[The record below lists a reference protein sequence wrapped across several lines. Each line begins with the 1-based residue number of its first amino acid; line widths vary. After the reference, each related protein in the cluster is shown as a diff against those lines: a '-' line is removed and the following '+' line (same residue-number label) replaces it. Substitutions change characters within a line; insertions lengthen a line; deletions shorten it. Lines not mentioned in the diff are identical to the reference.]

1 MEKKIP
7 VLVSARHLH
16 LSQDV
21 VDILFGKGH
30 QLEPAT
36 PTKGQFLS
44 TTRVKVV
51 GPKTTMENVAIM
63 GPCRN
68 FNQFEISMTD
78 TRTLGIP
85 APVRMSGDIEGTPG
99 VKLVGT
105 VGEIELDKGVIVAK
119 RHIHL
124 AKDTAEAMG
133 IADGECV
140 MLKVE
145 SEGRALIFDDI
156 TARVGG
162 PESVVHI
169 DTDEGNAACVV
180 KGTKGE
186 IIKK

>member
-1 MEKKIP
+1 MEKKVP

-21 VDILFGKGH
+21 VDILFGKGYT
-30 QLEPAT
+30 LEPAT

-44 TTRVKVV
+44 TTRVKVIA
-51 GPKTTMENVAIM
+51 PKTTMENVAIM

-85 APVRMSGDIEGTPG
+85 APLRMSGDIEGTPG

-105 VGEIELDKGVIVAK
+105 VGEVELDKGVIVAK

-124 AKDTAEAMG
+124 AKDAAEELG
-133 IADGECV
+133 VSDGECV

-145 SEGRALIFDDI
+145 SDGRSLIFDDI
-156 TARVGG
+156 IARVGG
-162 PESVVHI
+162 PESAVHI
-169 DTDEGNAACVV
+169 DTDEGNSACVV
-180 KGTKGE
+180 KGTLGT